1 MSAQQKFDDIKKFI
15 KQDFGGIF
23 PVLMMLVLL
32 ATLLI
37 SAPYQRGGALEK
49 LLEQYNLPQPQ
60 VMLQKGEETQRSI
73 VFVNSENNAPAVVYM
88 LESEKILGQQ
98 KWLNRAYQT
107 YALTDD
113 ELNRLKKMRQ
123 QYTID
128 QGISDRQKGLVA
140 QETPQVTLQ
149 QRLAQL

>member
-1 MSAQQKFDDIKKFI
+1 MSAREKFDGIKTFI

-23 PVLMMLVLL
+23 PVFMLLVLL
-32 ATLLI
+32 AALLI
-37 SAPYQRGGALEK
+37 SIPYKRGRSLEK

-60 VMLQKGEETQRSI
+60 VMLQKGQETERRI

-98 KWLNRAYQT
+98 KWLDRAYQT
-107 YALTDD
+107 YALTDS
-113 ELNRLKKMRQ
+113 ELDQLKKMRQ

-128 QGISDRQKGLVA
+128 QGISDRQKGIVV
-140 QETPQVTLQ
+140 QDTRQVTLQ
-149 QRLAQL
+149 QRVAQL